1 MSRNFLRGFNDIH
14 HNEEM
19 ENYGSKG
26 EFKDDYKTKEEK
38 KLVFINSKDINY
50 LSKDTIYNFSMNFTP
65 GSITSAS
72 VNINFK
78 NITNIRFV
86 DLVIRD
92 SYVNLSEL
100 NGLYNQQIIKSKV
113 VTVSDDDSYNPRV
126 ERLSDLP
133 YLILE
138 LTDINQMNYGSNNAI
153 NKSSFILKYDDD
165 KDIRNNSGEYSFNS
179 DNRYIEFGNV
189 NNSFYAGTNNKLLY
203 YKNFGEIDM
212 KYYPTPKGFL
222 KNMKVC
228 LKTPYGDVLKRMND
242 YLTVASI
249 EKNSNKIRIT
259 MTEYFSPEEY
269 SLGDRIIFSNFSI
282 TGTLGRKNDIET
294 FINREVGHRIVSH
307 KNNIANTKLYKSIEI
322 PFNYVMNL
330 DASVSSAG
338 DSYTVD
344 DYGLSSSIT
353 CTGTLINASQQLF
366 FSLEITT
373 QLRDDGLLHSNLT

>member
-138 LTDINQMNYGSNNAI
+138 Y
-153 NKSSFILKYDDD
+153 
-165 KDIRNNSGEYSFNS
+165 
-179 DNRYIEFGNV
+179 
-189 NNSFYAGTNNKLLY
+189 
-203 YKNFGEIDM
+203 
-212 KYYPTPKGFL
+212 
-222 KNMKVC
+222 
-228 LKTPYGDVLKRMND
+228 
-242 YLTVASI
+242 
-249 EKNSNKIRIT
+249 
-259 MTEYFSPEEY
+259 
-269 SLGDRIIFSNFSI
+269 
-282 TGTLGRKNDIET
+282 
-294 FINREVGHRIVSH
+294 
-307 KNNIANTKLYKSIEI
+307 
-322 PFNYVMNL
+322 
-330 DASVSSAG
+330 
-338 DSYTVD
+338 
-344 DYGLSSSIT
+344 
-353 CTGTLINASQQLF
+353 F
-366 FSLEITT
+366 FSL
-373 QLRDDGLLHSNLT
+373 